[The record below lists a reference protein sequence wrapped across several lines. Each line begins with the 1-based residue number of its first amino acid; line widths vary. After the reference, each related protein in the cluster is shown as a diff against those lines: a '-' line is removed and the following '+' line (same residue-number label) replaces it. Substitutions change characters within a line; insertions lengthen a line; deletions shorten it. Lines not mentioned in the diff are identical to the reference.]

1 MARIRIRTKEMIM
14 RMMMNVKS
22 TKVSTIQRTRDK
34 IQLNRHILR
43 KMSDP
48 LRMKTTTKI
57 GSEIDVC

>member
-1 MARIRIRTKEMIM
+1 
-14 RMMMNVKS
+14 MMNVKS